1 MKGSDMRRKR
11 LFLFGAVALAA
22 AGGIGIVV
30 FSQSS
35 PREASAATDPREAP
49 VLVKVTRAT
58 GVHGI
63 ARSFTG
69 TVAARVQSNLGFRV
83 PGKIIERFV
92 DVGQQVETG
101 QPLMR
106 LDETDL
112 QLALTA
118 KRNAVAAA
126 RAAFVQAEA
135 DEKRYAALVKNGLA
149 ASRQR
154 YEQVKATL
162 DTAKAQLAAA
172 QADAEVAEN
181 AATYSTLSADADG
194 TVVAAL
200 AEPGQ
205 VIAAGQTV
213 IQLAHAGPREA
224 VIALPETIRP
234 EIGSIAEASIYGK
247 NEAQW
252 TARLRQ
258 ISDAADPLT
267 RTYEARYVLEGQA
280 ALAPLGATVTVS
292 IASQDQQ
299 SGVVVPI
306 GAVLDDGRRTGVWT
320 VARDSTSVR
329 FAPVEI
335 KRLGEETVVV
345 SGINEGERIVALGA
359 HLLTD
364 GTAIRTTLQTEAAN

>member
-1 MKGSDMRRKR
+1 MRRKR

-22 AGGIGIVV
+22 VGGIGIVV
-30 FSQSS
+30 FLQSS
-35 PREASAATDPREAP
+35 PREASAATDPREVP

-83 PGKIIERFV
+83 PGKMIERFV

-135 DEKRYAALVKNGLA
+135 DEKRYAALVKDGLA

-154 YEQVKATL
+154 YEQVKAAL

-172 QADAEVAEN
+172 QADAKVAEN
-181 AATYSTLSADADG
+181 EATYSTLFADADG

-224 VIALPETIRP
+224 VIALPETTRP
-234 EIGSIAEASIYGK
+234 EIGSIAKTSVYGK
-247 NEAQW
+247 NEEQW

-267 RTYEARYVLEGQA
+267 RTYEARYVLEGEA
-280 ALAPLGATVTVS
+280 ASTPLGATVTVT
-292 IASQDQQ
+292 IASPNQQ

-306 GAVLDDGRRTGVWT
+306 GAILDDGRRTGVWT
-320 VARDSTSVR
+320 VAQDSASVR

-364 GTAIRTTLQTEAAN
+364 GTAIRTTLQTEEAN